1 MGLRESFLTWEILE
15 NIYMLMEIVRQ
26 EGETGDVG
34 ESGCKGRSRVVEN
47 EAGGL

>member
-1 MGLRESFLTWEILE
+1 MGLRESFSTREILE

-34 ESGCKGRSRVVEN
+34 ESGCKGRSRTVEK
-47 EAGGL
+47 EAGDL